1 MKQIKTI
8 LNNNGAGAEKAACTA
23 MSLPEVAMEN
33 LCTTFEG
40 LGYDRIVA
48 ALLERWGIYG
58 TPAEGN
64 RNTILYRLARELRY
78 ITDFSAAKL
87 LAVIPAWGLGEEER
101 RHTVASALTSP
112 RGTQLP
118 ADVRA
123 VLSALKG
130 EGGEASSLPIDLNP
144 LPQRLPFLLDFL
156 VRRYPR
162 NRRCVLLA
170 SLPVLGTLL
179 SRLRSLYLDGAME
192 SPIFMTAIIGAQ
204 ASGKSFLNEV
214 YSLLAAPMLEDDRES
229 MRREH
234 EYREKVRRAKNSKQQ
249 PELET
254 FPVRCLPANV
264 SNTQLLKRA
273 DQNGGLSVLSFA
285 PEIDTVVRSC
295 KAGAWAQKSDIYRIG
310 FEAGMY
316 GQDFAS
322 ENSYSAVV
330 ELRYNLLFSGTD
342 MAMKKFFQ
350 NVENGMNSR
359 FCFAQMAD
367 DRGEKVQPRQRDEK
381 GMEKA
386 RAAVRRLYELGS
398 SGDAGDVVTCS
409 LKRTLKAL
417 DQWTDERIGE
427 YMETGNEALD
437 ILRRRSCLIGFRAG
451 MVAWALS
458 GCHES
463 QQVADFA
470 CWVATEVLL
479 QQMAFFG
486 RSLNRQDEENRQ
498 IRERGQ
504 REMFLTKNM
513 KLFSELPED
522 FAKNDLIMLRR
533 QHGIEGE
540 CGYIISRW
548 LRAGIVERN
557 GNRFRKRGSSV
568 MNDER

>member
-1 MKQIKTI
+1 M
-8 LNNNGAGAEKAACTA
+8 
-23 MSLPEVAMEN
+23 
-33 LCTTFEG
+33 
-40 LGYDRIVA
+40 
-48 ALLERWGIYG
+48 
-58 TPAEGN
+58 
-64 RNTILYRLARELRY
+64 
-78 ITDFSAAKL
+78 
-87 LAVIPAWGLGEEER
+87 
-101 RHTVASALTSP
+101 
-112 RGTQLP
+112 P
-118 ADVRA
+118 ADVKA

-367 DRGEKVQPRQRDEK
+367 DRGEKVQCRQRDEK

-386 RAAVRRLYELGS
+386 RAVVRRLYELGS

-417 DQWTDERIGE
+417 DQWTDERISE

-451 MVAWALS
+451 MVAWALE
-458 GCHES
+458 GCKETKA
-463 QQVADFA
+463 VTDFA
-470 CWVATEVLL
+470 RWVATETLQ

-486 RSLNRQDEENRQ
+486 RELNRQDAENRR
-498 IRERGQ
+498 IREEGM
-504 REMFLTKNM
+504 RELFKTKNM
-513 KLFSELPED
+513 KLFSDLPAE
-522 FAKNDLIMLRR
+522 FCKADLAELRR
-533 QHGIEGE
+533 RNGLEGE
-540 CGYIISRW
+540 CAYIITGW
-548 LRAGIVERN
+548 LKRGLVERV
-557 GNRFRKRGSSV
+557 GRGFRK
-568 MNDER
+568 MQ

>member
-8 LNNNGAGAEKAACTA
+8 LNNNGAGAEKVPCAA
-23 MSLPEVAMEN
+23 MSLPEAAMEN
-33 LCTTFEG
+33 VCTTFEG

-367 DRGEKVQPRQRDEK
+367 DRGQKVQRRTVDKK
-381 GMEKA
+381 GMEAVKKQ
-386 RAAVRRLYELGS
+386 VRRLYELGS
-398 SGDAGDVVTCS
+398 APDAKGDVVFC
-409 LKRTLKAL
+409 LRRTLKAL
-417 DQWTDERIGE
+417 DEWTEQRISE
-427 YMETGNEALD
+427 YMESGNEALD

-463 QQVADFA
+463 QQVAEFA

>member
-8 LNNNGAGAEKAACTA
+8 LNNNGAGAEKAACAA
-23 MSLPEVAMEN
+23 MSLPEAAMEN
-33 LCTTFEG
+33 VCTTFEG

-204 ASGKSFLNEV
+204 ASGKSFLNEM
-214 YSLLAAPMLEDDRES
+214 YSLLAEPMLEDDRES

-367 DRGEKVQPRQRDEK
+367 DRGEKCSA
-381 GMEKA
+381 GNGT
-386 RAAVRRLYELGS
+386 RRG
-398 SGDAGDVVTCS
+398 
-409 LKRTLKAL
+409 
-417 DQWTDERIGE
+417 W
-427 YMETGNEALD
+427 
-437 ILRRRSCLIGFRAG
+437 RRP
-451 MVAWALS
+451 
-458 GCHES
+458 
-463 QQVADFA
+463 
-470 CWVATEVLL
+470 
-479 QQMAFFG
+479 G
-486 RSLNRQDEENRQ
+486 R
-498 IRERGQ
+498 
-504 REMFLTKNM
+504 
-513 KLFSELPED
+513 
-522 FAKNDLIMLRR
+522 
-533 QHGIEGE
+533 
-540 CGYIISRW
+540 W
-548 LRAGIVERN
+548 
-557 GNRFRKRGSSV
+557 
-568 MNDER
+568 